1 MVEVLKI
8 GTAQAARGEIGT
20 GVIRGVE
27 LSNGMWVDIPVILVN
42 GMEDGTT
49 LLITSTEHGTE
60 IQGIEVIRQITRQCV
75 DPKTLKGAI
84 IALPVAN
91 PLAYM
96 HHLYTSWIDNLDV
109 YSVEAE
115 SREDAPTT
123 VLLANSIWEN
133 AYKNANIGINIH
145 TNTLPDSLIFQF
157 INVSQPETHPIIEK
171 MANAFGVTSIYEGK
185 EGKLLPEDAP
195 SSLAN
200 LAQRHG
206 IPVLMIELIDGGRI
220 SEPSTTAGVR
230 GILNIMK
237 AFDMISGDI
246 EPQSG
251 FPIVKGECKY
261 HNMVRC
267 TRGGIIHPLK
277 TPGEFIKKG
286 EVIAR
291 TYNILG
297 EEVEA
302 PVMPI
307 DGYIWAYPPG
317 NQLGTSG
324 GLQTVSSGDDVA
336 YIFIQNE

>member
-1 MVEVLKI
+1 M
-8 GTAQAARGEIGT
+8 
-20 GVIRGVE
+20 
-27 LSNGMWVDIPVILVN
+27 
-42 GMEDGTT
+42 
-49 LLITSTEHGTE
+49 
-60 IQGIEVIRQITRQCV
+60 
-75 DPKTLKGAI
+75 
-84 IALPVAN
+84 
-91 PLAYM
+91 
-96 HHLYTSWIDNLDV
+96 
-109 YSVEAE
+109 AE
-115 SREDAPTT
+115 
-123 VLLANSIWEN
+123 
-133 AYKNANIGINIH
+133 
-145 TNTLPDSLIFQF
+145 
-157 INVSQPETHPIIEK
+157 
-171 MANAFGVTSIYEGK
+171 AFGVTSIYEGEEGTLPSEK
-185 EGKLLPEDAP
+185 ETKNLG
-195 SSLAN
+195 N
-200 LAQRHG
+200 LALLHG
-206 IPVLMIELIDGGRI
+206 IPWLMIELIDGIRI

-230 GILNIMK
+230 GTLNVMK

-251 FPIVKGECKY
+251 FPIVKGDCTY